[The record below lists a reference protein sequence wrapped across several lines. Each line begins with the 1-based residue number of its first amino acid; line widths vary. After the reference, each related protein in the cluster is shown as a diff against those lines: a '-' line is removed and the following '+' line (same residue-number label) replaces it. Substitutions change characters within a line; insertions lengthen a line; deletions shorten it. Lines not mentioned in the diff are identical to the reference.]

1 MHAGSDYML
10 PPCSLPNRCSPTC
23 ACGRGYGTSEGGRR
37 PLSTGQK
44 VFFAVASLLIGS
56 AFTGA
61 HFADRAMLRRI
72 AEQEEKQRIA
82 AERYVRN
89 R

>member
-1 MHAGSDYML
+1 
-10 PPCSLPNRCSPTC
+10 
-23 ACGRGYGTSEGGRR
+23 
-37 PLSTGQK
+37 LSTGQK